1 MISFQIKQFVVQ
13 NLTDNAMYELKVNG
27 ATHSYLSTKLI
38 HGQFSE
44 PRSVYL
50 HKDCDNINS
59 FKNHHYFIE
68 NTKSLLIGLC
78 CVFGLLFIV
87 AVVLFW
93 Q

>member
-1 MISFQIKQFVVQ
+1 
-13 NLTDNAMYELKVNG
+13 MYELKVNG
-27 ATHSYLSTKLI
+27 ATNSYLSPKLI
-38 HGQFSE
+38 HGQYSE

-50 HKDCDNINS
+50 HKDCDNTNS
-59 FKNHHYFIE
+59 LKNNHYFIE

-78 CVFGLLFIV
+78 CVFGLLFII

>member
-1 MISFQIKQFVVQ
+1 
-13 NLTDNAMYELKVNG
+13 MYELKVNG
-27 ATHSYLSTKLI
+27 ATNSYLSPKLI
-38 HGQFSE
+38 HGQYSE

-50 HKDCDNINS
+50 HKDCDNTNNS
-59 FKNHHYFIE
+59 LKNNHYFIE

-78 CVFGLLFIV
+78 CVFGLLFII

>member
-1 MISFQIKQFVVQ
+1 
-13 NLTDNAMYELKVNG
+13 MYELKING
-27 ATHSYLSTKLI
+27 ATNSYLGTNLI
-38 HGQFSE
+38 EGQASE

-50 HKDCDNINS
+50 HKDCDNIS
-59 FKNHHYFIE
+59 TMKNNHYLIE

-78 CVFGLLFIV
+78 CVLGLLFIV